1 MQQDSSQALVN
12 TTISVSAASIMIT
25 DVQPYVTLIAGL
37 VAIFSGIMAIRYY
50 YNATK
55 NQLRKNDEISE

>member
-1 MQQDSSQALVN
+1 MTQDSSQALAN
-12 TTISVSAASIMIT
+12 TAVSMTAATITIT
-25 DVQPYVTLIAGL
+25 QVQPFVTLIAGL

-55 NQLRKNDEISE
+55 KVKDDEIS

>member
-12 TTISVSAASIMIT
+12 TAVSITAASLTIT
-25 DVQPYVTLIAGL
+25 QVQPFVTLVAGL

-55 NQLRKNDEISE
+55 KVKDEIPK

>member
-1 MQQDSSQALVN
+1 MTQDSSQALVN
-12 TTISVSAASIMIT
+12 TAVSMTAATLTIT
-25 DVQPYVTLIAGL
+25 QVQPFVTLVAGL

-55 NQLRKNDEISE
+55 KVKDEVPK